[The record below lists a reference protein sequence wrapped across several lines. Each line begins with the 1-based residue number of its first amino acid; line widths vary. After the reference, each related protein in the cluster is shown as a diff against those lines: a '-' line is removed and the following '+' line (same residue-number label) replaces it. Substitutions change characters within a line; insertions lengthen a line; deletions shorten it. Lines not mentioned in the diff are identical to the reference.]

1 MGEIVENCFPG
12 TRFCEGNGFSFSFS
26 FSSGFVFD
34 FRFYVLRFFSV
45 FCFSSSRRVKVE
57 QLTGLNVGLVGVRA
71 SAGPTVGPKFA

>member
-1 MGEIVENCFPG
+1 MKIVFPA
-12 TRFCEGNGFSFSFS
+12 RVSAREMVLVLVLVSVLALFLFFAFMCCGFFLF
-26 FSSGFVFD
+26 
-34 FRFYVLRFFSV
+34 

>member
-1 MGEIVENCFPG
+1 MKIVFPA
-12 TRFCEGNGFSFSFS
+12 RVSAREM
-26 FSSGFVFD
+26 
-34 FRFYVLRFFSV
+34 VLVLVLVSVLALFLIFAFMCCGFFSV